1 MRNMSQDQ
9 TRESCINT
17 KCGFHKNVLEVTSK
31 ITITPKWF
39 LHMETNQLSY
49 IESQLTGFYIRGASF
64 IIELKTVM
72 DSAEEVRPLMWW
84 YSDTQF
90 FSCAEKACK
99 FNTGLVVKN
108 LKLKFLFTSLPREDT
123 IKNFCLSHIHT
134 FNTYW

>member
-64 IIELKTVM
+64 IIELWTALRKVGLWC
-72 DSAEEVRPLMWW
+72 DDIQIHS
-84 YSDTQF
+84 F
-90 FSCAEKACK
+90 FPVQKK
-99 FNTGLVVKN
+99 HVN
-108 LKLKFLFTSLPREDT
+108 LIRV
-123 IKNFCLSHIHT
+123 
-134 FNTYW
+134 